1 MSKLKALSQQH
12 LSMLPSKY
20 MSTKT
25 SALQSHLSVIV
36 PTFNGAS
43 WLPET
48 IDKIYTAVNASR
60 VEKYEILVI
69 NDGSTDDTISVVES
83 LAKATK
89 LPIRIVT
96 QPNAGRFVARRT
108 GTNEAKYPNLLFV
121 DTRVF
126 IGEESL
132 RYVLEQQSKDKT
144 RNVWCSHVRVKTTGN
159 IYARFWEA
167 IAYVAW
173 RKYFSNPRDLSYGI
187 KDFDDYPK
195 GTTCFFIKKNILVEA
210 NDWFVDNTKDIKTSN
225 DDTLLLR
232 HIAETNTINISPD
245 FWCLYHA
252 RSSLKQYNKHV
263 FHRGKVFVDGFL
275 RMDGN
280 KYFWPLIAFLV
291 LSVLVPLV
299 LIINPQFLVPALI
312 VGLIGWLLE
321 LLLILLLQVPIRDG
335 LSLFILTPIF
345 SIFYGA
351 GIWRAVIAIYFFRRF
366 ATTN

>member
-1 MSKLKALSQQH
+1 MIFNRTNKFLSQR
-12 LSMLPSKY
+12 
-20 MSTKT
+20 KT
-25 SALQSHLSVIV
+25 MWEDGNPINYCVD
-36 PTFNGAS
+36 PKN
-43 WLPET
+43 
-48 IDKIYTAVNASR
+48 KIAIHCNNKEEWNEVGRLYCKIGGVLCGT
-60 VEKYEILVI
+60 EKKFTLDYE
-69 NDGSTDDTISVVES
+69 EF
-83 LAKATK
+83 KHK
-89 LPIRIVT
+89 
-96 QPNAGRFVARRT
+96 
-108 GTNEAKYPNLLFV
+108 KV
-121 DTRVF
+121 D
-126 IGEESL
+126 L
-132 RYVLEQQSKDKT
+132 
-144 RNVWCSHVRVKTTGN
+144 H
-159 IYARFWEA
+159 
-167 IAYVAW
+167 
-173 RKYFSNPRDLSYGI
+173 GI